1 MSSPVMRLDR
11 LPARVVPIGC
21 RGWANSGVLVE
32 GSKGAS
38 MSWSFVRVRSRKTEN
53 IRLIHVTAEDSP
65 EVGMPEY
72 YQRFDSVRYIRENYL
87 KRMDLLDR
95 LSEVIERRPARLFV
109 EAGVNDY
116 GGNAGNECR

>member
-1 MSSPVMRLDR
+1 
-11 LPARVVPIGC
+11 
-21 RGWANSGVLVE
+21 
-32 GSKGAS
+32 S

-95 LSEVIERRPARLFV
+95 LSEVIERRPAKLFV
-109 EAGVNDY
+109 EAGINDI
-116 GGNAGNECR
+116 GQGVPLGMIAGNIGSIVQYVRVKSPETRVYV